1 MKSWIEKLRSSFLMY
16 AGLPKPIYAL
26 FVATVINGAGI
37 FVFPFLTL
45 FLTKKLGMDVREAG
59 RIMLLTSLAYL
70 PGAALGGKIADAR
83 GRKALAIGAQALAAL
98 CYLPCGLFALRP
110 DLTIGL
116 GSLGLAG
123 ELGARELVPALVLLS
138 VLFDGFSDPARS
150 SMHTD
155 LTTPENRQAAFSLN
169 YLGHNLGFAVGPL
182 VAGFLFNAAPAWLFW
197 GNAAA
202 ALAACVVVLIA
213 VPETKPDDEA
223 LRASLDDE
231 GSTERAH
238 EGGLLSAIRARP
250 RLVAF
255 VLLNSCLGF
264 VYAQH
269 RFALPL
275 HAESL
280 LGSGGAK
287 LYGLVMTMNAL
298 LVLALTT
305 PLIALLKKR
314 PAVYNV
320 AASAGLYAVGF
331 GVLAL
336 ARGPAIFLISAAIWT
351 AGEIVNATNAEVYVA
366 NHTPMSHRGRFNAV
380 LPVLGGLG
388 WSLSTPVG
396 GEIIHR
402 FGMGALWATMFGV
415 AAAAGLG
422 FTLLGRG
429 EGKARA
435 ARAAAKEAL

>member
-1 MKSWIEKLRSSFLMY
+1 MY
-16 AGLPKPIYAL
+16 AGLPRPVYAL
-26 FVATVINGAGI
+26 FVATVVNGAGI

-70 PGAALGGKIADAR
+70 PGAVLGGKIADAR

-110 DLTIGL
+110 ELGL
-116 GSLGLAG
+116 GLEFLGLSG
-123 ELGARELVPALVLLS
+123 RLGARELVPALVLVN

-197 GNAAA
+197 GNA
-202 ALAACVVVLIA
+202 LAAFAACAVVLFA
-213 VPETKPDDEA
+213 VPETKPDAEA
-223 LRASLDDE
+223 LRASLANE

-238 EGGLLSAIRARP
+238 EGGLLSAIRSRP
-250 RLVAF
+250 RLIAF

-275 HAESL
+275 HAD
-280 LGSGGAK
+280 
-287 LYGLVMTMNAL
+287 AL
-298 LVLALTT
+298 
-305 PLIALLKKR
+305 
-314 PAVYNV
+314 
-320 AASAGLYAVGF
+320 
-331 GVLAL
+331 
-336 ARGPAIFLISAAIWT
+336 
-351 AGEIVNATNAEVYVA
+351 
-366 NHTPMSHRGRFNAV
+366 
-380 LPVLGGLG
+380 
-388 WSLSTPVG
+388 
-396 GEIIHR
+396 
-402 FGMGALWATMFGV
+402 
-415 AAAAGLG
+415 
-422 FTLLGRG
+422 
-429 EGKARA
+429 
-435 ARAAAKEAL
+435 